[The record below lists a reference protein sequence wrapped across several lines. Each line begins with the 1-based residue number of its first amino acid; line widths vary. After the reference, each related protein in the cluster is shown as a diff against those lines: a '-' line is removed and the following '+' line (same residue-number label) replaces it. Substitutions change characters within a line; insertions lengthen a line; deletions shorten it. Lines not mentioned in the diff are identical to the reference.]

1 MNKKD
6 LGKIVLHIPARAGSK
21 RVPKKNI
28 RPLNGKPMMGY
39 VVEASVDAN
48 ITSNIYVNTDS
59 DEIKD
64 YIKQEYPK
72 VNIYLRPAELASDNA
87 TSDQFNSDIIEK
99 LRPDTLI
106 MINPVCPLIDSDD
119 IREALEF
126 YQSADCDTLISSSST
141 KMQTFC
147 NHEPVNINVNE
158 QLAPS
163 QSNTEVNILNWAI
176 SIWDAHSFKKR
187 YDNQGYAV
195 LGEKRVFFHLDPFK
209 SIKVS
214 NEEDFKL
221 AEKLLMIK

>member
-28 RPLNGKPMMGY
+28 RPLNGKPMIGY

-106 MINPVCPLIDSDD
+106 MINPVCPLITASDLD
-119 IREALEF
+119 RAIEA
-126 YQSADCDTLISSSST
+126 YQESECDTLITSSKT
-141 KMQTFC
+141 KMQAFC
-147 NHEPVNINVNE
+147 EGEP
-158 QLAPS
+158 
-163 QSNTEVNILNWAI
+163 
-176 SIWDAHSFKKR
+176 
-187 YDNQGYAV
+187 
-195 LGEKRVFFHLDPFK
+195 
-209 SIKVS
+209 
-214 NEEDFKL
+214 
-221 AEKLLMIK
+221 